1 MTSKIVAG
9 ARDLTPAPAFRAA
22 ALPSSAEHGNP
33 AYRDRGRRTGRV
45 PRTRQAACAA
55 RATTPT
61 PRRAYRES
69 MNVLSHLRGAVRRH
83 PHLADAAIAVAVLAA
98 TAATTFTGHQPAT
111 ADGRAIAVTAAVI
124 ACGALTGRR
133 HRPLVS
139 LGVSALAAEV
149 FLFATPDAGGVLIL
163 LAPSIALYTV
173 AEQVERRRG
182 LVIGGGLLAALAL
195 LHAMMRPGMIGPE
208 NLAFTA
214 LGGLAI
220 AAGDSSRNRR
230 AYLAEVERRA
240 ERSELQRELVARR
253 RVEQERLRIARDLH
267 DSVGH
272 HLALISVQSDV
283 AGRSVDG
290 DAAAARDALLHV
302 KSASRK
308 ALEELRDTV
317 CLLRQ
322 PGDPVAPTAIP
333 APGLDALD
341 ELLGSL
347 RASGLTIDAVVHGC
361 AVSLAPA
368 ADVTAYRV
376 IQESLTN
383 VYKHSSGRRARLT
396 LGYDRCELRITV
408 EDLGTGDGTVADDRT
423 AGSGDARS
431 AQSTGVVGATL
442 EPGADPL
449 PAAGQGIRG
458 MRERLLALGGLL
470 TAGPCPGGGFLVDAS
485 LPYQPADIAPTA
497 ELTGPF
503 NGPAWLDGAD
513 QCAPLTMEP
522 LP

>member
-1 MTSKIVAG
+1 
-9 ARDLTPAPAFRAA
+9 
-22 ALPSSAEHGNP
+22 
-33 AYRDRGRRTGRV
+33 
-45 PRTRQAACAA
+45 
-55 RATTPT
+55 
-61 PRRAYRES
+61 

-83 PHLADAAIAVAVLAA
+83 PHLADAAIALAVLAA

-111 ADGRAIAVTAAVI
+111 ADGRAVAATAAVI

-133 HRPLVS
+133 HWPLAS

-149 FLFATPDAGGVLIL
+149 FLFVTPDAGGVLIL
-163 LAPSIALYTV
+163 LAPSIALYTL

-182 LVIGGGLLAALAL
+182 LVIGGGSLAALAL
-195 LHAMMRPGMIGPE
+195 LHAMMHPGMIGPE

-240 ERSELQRELVARR
+240 ERSELERELVARR

-283 AGRSVDG
+283 AGRSING
-290 DAAAARDALLHV
+290 DPAAAREALLHV

-308 ALEELRDTV
+308 ALDELRDTV
-317 CLLRQ
+317 SLLRQ

-347 RASGLTIDAVVHGC
+347 RASGLAIDALVHGT
-361 AVSLAPA
+361 AVPLAPA

-383 VYKHSSGRRARLT
+383 VYKHSRQRRARLT
-396 LGYDRCELRITV
+396 LGYGRRELRITI
-408 EDLGTGDGTVADDRT
+408 EDLGPGERAAAGDRT
-423 AGSGDARS
+423 ADAGGAWRAES
-431 AQSTGVVGATL
+431 AGVVSAGL
-442 EPGADPL
+442 GPGADPL
-449 PAAGQGIRG
+449 PAGGQGIRG
-458 MRERLLALGGLL
+458 MRERLLALGGLF
-470 TAGPCPGGGFLVDAS
+470 TAGPRPGGGFLVDAS
-485 LPYQPADIAPTA
+485 LPYQPADIAQTA
-497 ELTGPF
+497 EMTRPF
-503 NGPAWLDGAD
+503 NGPASLDGAD
-513 QCAPLTMEP
+513 RRALLTMEP

>member
-1 MTSKIVAG
+1 MVAG
-9 ARDLTPAPAFRAA
+9 RAGYG
-22 ALPSSAEHGNP
+22 E
-33 AYRDRGRRTGRV
+33 RGRPGRI
-45 PRTRQAACAA
+45 T
-55 RATTPT
+55 RATARPG
-61 PRRAYRES
+61 RRAYREY
-69 MNVLSHLRGAVRRH
+69 MNVLGHLRGAVHRH
-83 PHLADAAIAVAVLAA
+83 PHLADAAIALVVLAA

-111 ADGRAIAVTAAVI
+111 AGGRVIAIAAAVI
-124 ACGALTGRR
+124 GCGALTGRR
-133 HRPLVS
+133 RRPLAS

-149 FLFATPDAGGVLIL
+149 FLFVTPDASGTLIL

-173 AEQVERRRG
+173 AERVERRRG
-182 LVIGGGLLAALAL
+182 LIVGGVALAALAL
-195 LHAMMRPGMIGPE
+195 LHVALHRGMIGPE

-240 ERSELQRELVARR
+240 ERSERERDLVAQR

-283 AGRSVDG
+283 AGRALDG
-290 DAAAARDALLHV
+290 DAPTAREALLHV

-317 CLLRQ
+317 SLLRQ
-322 PGDPVAPTAIP
+322 PGDPVAPTVVP
-333 APGLDALD
+333 APGLDALE

-347 RASGLTIDAVVHGC
+347 RASGLAIDTLVRGAAVP
-361 AVSLAPA
+361 LAPA

-383 VYKHSSGRRARLT
+383 ARKHSSRRRARLT
-396 LGYDRCELRITV
+396 LGYDRQELRITV
-408 EDLGTGDGTVADDRT
+408 EDLGTEDSAGDVGGADPI
-423 AGSGDARS
+423 AGSGLAPE
-431 AQSTGVVGATL
+431 AT
-442 EPGADPL
+442 PL
-449 PAAGQGIRG
+449 PAGGQGIRG
-458 MRERLLALGGLL
+458 MRERLLALGGRLA
-470 TAGPCPGGGFLVDAS
+470 AGPRPGGGFRIDAF
-485 LPYQPADIAPTA
+485 LPYQPLDSARRADRAPGPGIAS
-497 ELTGPF
+497 E
-503 NGPAWLDGAD
+503 PARQAL
-513 QCAPLTMEP
+513 EP

>member
-1 MTSKIVAG
+1 
-9 ARDLTPAPAFRAA
+9 
-22 ALPSSAEHGNP
+22 
-33 AYRDRGRRTGRV
+33 
-45 PRTRQAACAA
+45 
-55 RATTPT
+55 
-61 PRRAYRES
+61 

-83 PHLADAAIAVAVLAA
+83 PHLADAAIALAVLAA

-111 ADGRAIAVTAAVI
+111 ADGRAVAATAAVI

-133 HRPLVS
+133 HWPLAS

-149 FLFATPDAGGVLIL
+149 FLFVTPDAGGVLIL
-163 LAPSIALYTV
+163 LAPSIALYTL

-182 LVIGGGLLAALAL
+182 LVIGGGSLAALAL
-195 LHAMMRPGMIGPE
+195 LHAMMHPGMIGPE

-240 ERSELQRELVARR
+240 ERSELERELVARR

-283 AGRSVDG
+283 AGRSING
-290 DAAAARDALLHV
+290 DPAAAREALLHV

-308 ALEELRDTV
+308 ALDELRDTV
-317 CLLRQ
+317 SLLRQ

-347 RASGLTIDAVVHGC
+347 RASGLAIDALVHGT
-361 AVSLAPA
+361 AVPLAPA

-383 VYKHSSGRRARLT
+383 VYKHSRQRRARLT
-396 LGYDRCELRITV
+396 LGYGRRELRITI
-408 EDLGTGDGTVADDRT
+408 EDLGPGERAAAGART
-423 AGSGDARS
+423 ADAGGAWRAES
-431 AQSTGVVGATL
+431 AGLG
-442 EPGADPL
+442 PGADPL
-449 PAAGQGIRG
+449 PAGGQGIRG
-458 MRERLLALGGLL
+458 MRERLLALGGLF
-470 TAGPCPGGGFLVDAS
+470 TAGPRPGGGFLVDAS
-485 LPYQPADIAPTA
+485 LPYQPADIAQTA
-497 ELTGPF
+497 ERTRPF
-503 NGPAWLDGAD
+503 NGPASLDGAD
-513 QCAPLTMEP
+513 RRALLTMEP

>member
-1 MTSKIVAG
+1 
-9 ARDLTPAPAFRAA
+9 
-22 ALPSSAEHGNP
+22 
-33 AYRDRGRRTGRV
+33 
-45 PRTRQAACAA
+45 
-55 RATTPT
+55 
-61 PRRAYRES
+61 

-83 PHLADAAIAVAVLAA
+83 PHLADAAIALAVLAA

-111 ADGRAIAVTAAVI
+111 ADGRAVAVTAAVI

-133 HRPLVS
+133 HRPFAS

-149 FLFATPDAGGVLIL
+149 FLFVTPDAGGVLIL
-163 LAPSIALYTV
+163 LAPCIALYTV

-182 LVIGGGLLAALAL
+182 LVIGGGSLAALAL
-195 LHAMMRPGMIGPE
+195 LHAMMHPGLIGPE

-240 ERSELQRELVARR
+240 ERSELERELVARR

-283 AGRSVDG
+283 AGRSIDG
-290 DAAAARDALLHV
+290 DAAAAREALLHV

-308 ALEELRDTV
+308 ALDELRDTV
-317 CLLRQ
+317 SLLRQ

-347 RASGLTIDAVVHGC
+347 RASGLAIDALAHGT
-361 AVSLAPA
+361 AVPLAPA

-383 VYKHSSGRRARLT
+383 VYKHSRRRRARLT
-396 LGYDRCELRITV
+396 LGYDRRELRITI
-408 EDLGTGDGTVADDRT
+408 EDLGTGEIAAAGDGAADAGGAWRAESACVAG
-423 AGSGDARS
+423 AG
-431 AQSTGVVGATL
+431 VG
-442 EPGADPL
+442 PGPDPL
-449 PAAGQGIRG
+449 PAGGQGIRG
-458 MRERLLALGGLL
+458 MRERLLALGGLF
-470 TAGPCPGGGFLVDAS
+470 TAGPCPGGGFVVDAS
-485 LPYQPADIAPTA
+485 LPYQPADIAQTA
-497 ELTGPF
+497 GMTRPSTGPASL
-503 NGPAWLDGAD
+503 GGAD
-513 QCAPLTMEP
+513 PRALLTMEP

>member
-1 MTSKIVAG
+1 
-9 ARDLTPAPAFRAA
+9 
-22 ALPSSAEHGNP
+22 
-33 AYRDRGRRTGRV
+33 
-45 PRTRQAACAA
+45 
-55 RATTPT
+55 
-61 PRRAYRES
+61 

-83 PHLADAAIAVAVLAA
+83 PHLADAAIALVVLAA
-98 TAATTFTGHQPAT
+98 TAATTFTGNQPAT
-111 ADGRAIAVTAAVI
+111 AAERASAIAAAVL

-133 HRPLVS
+133 RRPLTS

-149 FLFATPDAGGVLIL
+149 FLLATPDASGVLIL

-182 LVIGGGLLAALAL
+182 LIVGGGALAALAL
-195 LHAMMRPGMIGPE
+195 LHAVLRPGMIGPE

-240 ERSELQRELVARR
+240 ERSELERELVAQR
-253 RVEQERLRIARDLH
+253 RVEQERVRIARDLH

-283 AGRSVDG
+283 AGHALD
-290 DAAAARDALLHV
+290 DDTAAAREALLHV

-308 ALEELRDTV
+308 ALGELRDTV
-317 CLLRQ
+317 SLLRQ
-322 PGDPVAPTAIP
+322 PGDPVAPTAVP

-347 RASGLTIDAVVHGC
+347 RASGLAIDFLVHGA
-361 AVSLAPA
+361 AVPLAPA

-383 VYKHSSGRRARLT
+383 VYKHSSRRKARLT
-396 LGYDRCELRITV
+396 LGYDRRELRITV
-408 EDLGTGDGTVADDRT
+408 DDLGAEDRPAADGHLANEDGAAHVAGAGSPDTDAGPVGADAD
-423 AGSGDARS
+423 AGSGLVPEVSPR
-431 AQSTGVVGATL
+431 
-442 EPGADPL
+442 
-449 PAAGQGIRG
+449 PAGRQGIRG
-458 MRERLLALGGLL
+458 MRERLLALGGRLA
-470 TAGPCPGGGFLVDAS
+470 AGPRPGGGFRVDAC
-485 LPYQPADIAPTA
+485 LPYRPLDAAHPLHGVPPLAVAGPGDGDPAPGRARELARKTA
-497 ELTGPF
+497 
-503 NGPAWLDGAD
+503 
-513 QCAPLTMEP
+513 EP

>member
-1 MTSKIVAG
+1 
-9 ARDLTPAPAFRAA
+9 
-22 ALPSSAEHGNP
+22 
-33 AYRDRGRRTGRV
+33 
-45 PRTRQAACAA
+45 
-55 RATTPT
+55 
-61 PRRAYRES
+61 

-83 PHLADAAIAVAVLAA
+83 PHLADAAIALAVLAA

-111 ADGRAIAVTAAVI
+111 ADGRAVAVTAAVI
-124 ACGALTGRR
+124 TCGALTGRR
-133 HRPLVS
+133 HRPLAS

-149 FLFATPDAGGVLIL
+149 FLFVTPDAGGVLIL

-182 LVIGGGLLAALAL
+182 LVIGGGSLAALAL
-195 LHAMMRPGMIGPE
+195 LHAMMHPGMIGPE

-230 AYLAEVERRA
+230 AYLTEVERRA
-240 ERSELQRELVARR
+240 ERSELERELLARR

-283 AGRSVDG
+283 AGRSIDG
-290 DAAAARDALLHV
+290 DAAAAREALLHV

-308 ALEELRDTV
+308 ALDELRDTV
-317 CLLRQ
+317 SLLRQ

-347 RASGLTIDAVVHGC
+347 RASGLAIDEFVQGTAVP
-361 AVSLAPA
+361 LAPA

-383 VYKHSSGRRARLT
+383 VYKHSRRRRARLT
-396 LGYDRCELRITV
+396 LGYDRRELRITI
-408 EDLGTGDGTVADDRT
+408 EDLGPGGRT
-423 AGSGDARS
+423 AAGDRA
-431 AQSTGVVGATL
+431 ADPGGAWHA
-442 EPGADPL
+442 ENACVAGAGPGPGADQL
-449 PAAGQGIRG
+449 TGGGQGIRG
-458 MRERLLALGGLL
+458 MRERLLALGGVF
-470 TAGPCPGGGFLVDAS
+470 TAGPRPGGGFLVDAS
-485 LPYQPADIAPTA
+485 LPYQPADLAQAA
-497 ELTGPF
+497 EMTRPLD
-503 NGPAWLDGAD
+503 GPASPDGAD
-513 QCAPLTMEP
+513 QRGLLTMEP

>member
-1 MTSKIVAG
+1 
-9 ARDLTPAPAFRAA
+9 
-22 ALPSSAEHGNP
+22 
-33 AYRDRGRRTGRV
+33 
-45 PRTRQAACAA
+45 
-55 RATTPT
+55 
-61 PRRAYRES
+61 
-69 MNVLSHLRGAVRRH
+69 MNVLGHLRGAVRRH
-83 PHLADAAIAVAVLAA
+83 PHLADAAIALAVLAA
-98 TAATTFTGHQPAT
+98 TAATTFAAHQPAT
-111 ADGRAIAVTAAVI
+111 ADGRAVAVTAAVI

-133 HRPLVS
+133 HRPLES

-149 FLFATPDAGGVLIL
+149 FLFVTPDAGGVLIL

-182 LVIGGGLLAALAL
+182 LVIGGGSLAALAL
-195 LHAMMRPGMIGPE
+195 LHAMTHPGMIGPE

-240 ERSELQRELVARR
+240 ERSELERELVARR

-283 AGRSVDG
+283 AGRSIDG
-290 DAAAARDALLHV
+290 DAAAAREALLHV

-308 ALEELRDTV
+308 ALDELRDTV
-317 CLLRQ
+317 SLLRQ

-347 RASGLTIDAVVHGC
+347 RASGLAIDERVHGT
-361 AVSLAPA
+361 AVPLAPA

-383 VYKHSSGRRARLT
+383 VYKHSRRRRARLT
-396 LGYDRCELRITV
+396 LGYDRHELRITI
-408 EDLGTGDGTVADDRT
+408 EDLGTGERT
-423 AGSGDARS
+423 AAGDRA
-431 AQSTGVVGATL
+431 ADAGGAWRTEGACVAGTAL
-442 EPGADPL
+442 GPGADQL
-449 PAAGQGIRG
+449 TGGGQGIRG
-458 MRERLLALGGLL
+458 MRERLLALGGVF
-470 TAGPCPGGGFLVDAS
+470 TAGPRPGGGFLVDAS
-485 LPYQPADIAPTA
+485 LPYQPANLAYQPADLAQAAAMTR
-497 ELTGPF
+497 PF
-503 NGPAWLDGAD
+503 DDPASLDGAD
-513 QCAPLTMEP
+513 HHGLLTMEP

>member
-1 MTSKIVAG
+1 
-9 ARDLTPAPAFRAA
+9 
-22 ALPSSAEHGNP
+22 
-33 AYRDRGRRTGRV
+33 
-45 PRTRQAACAA
+45 
-55 RATTPT
+55 
-61 PRRAYRES
+61 

-83 PHLADAAIAVAVLAA
+83 PHLADAAVALAVLAA

-111 ADGRAIAVTAAVI
+111 PGGRAVAVAAAVI

-133 HRPLVS
+133 HWPLAS

-182 LVIGGGLLAALAL
+182 LVAGGGSLAALAL
-195 LHAMMRPGMIGPE
+195 LHALMHPGMIGPE

-230 AYLAEVERRA
+230 AYLAEVEGRA

-283 AGRSVDG
+283 AGRAIDG
-290 DAAAARDALLHV
+290 DAASAREALLHV

-317 CLLRQ
+317 SLLRQ

-341 ELLGSL
+341 DLLGSL
-347 RASGLTIDAVVHGC
+347 RDSGLAIDAIVHGT
-361 AVSLAPA
+361 AVPLAPA
-368 ADVTAYRV
+368 ADLTAYRV

-383 VYKHSSGRRARLT
+383 VYKHSRWRCARLT
-396 LGYDRCELRITV
+396 LSYDRCELRITV
-408 EDLGTGDGTVADDRT
+408 EDQGTAERAAAGDRT
-423 AGSGDARS
+423 AAAGGAG
-431 AQSTGVVGATL
+431 STGSAGVTSAAPG
-442 EPGADPL
+442 PGADPL
-449 PAAGQGIRG
+449 PAGGQGIRG
-458 MRERLLALGGLL
+458 MRERLLALGGLF
-470 TAGPCPGGGFLVDAS
+470 TAGPRPGGGFLVDAS
-485 LPYQPADIAPTA
+485 LPYQPADIARSA
-497 ELTGPF
+497 DLTRPR
-503 NGPAWLDGAD
+503 NDLAWLNGAA
-513 QCAPLTMEP
+513 QRAVLAAEP

>member
-1 MTSKIVAG
+1 MP
-9 ARDLTPAPAFRAA
+9 RPA
-22 ALPSSAEHGNP
+22 LP
-33 AYRDRGRRTGRV
+33 AYRE
-45 PRTRQAACAA
+45 C
-55 RATTPT
+55 
-61 PRRAYRES
+61 

-83 PHLADAAIAVAVLAA
+83 PHLADAAIALAVLAA

-111 ADGRAIAVTAAVI
+111 ADSRAVAVAAAVI

-133 HRPLVS
+133 RRPLAS
-139 LGVSALAAEV
+139 LGVSALAAEM
-149 FLFATPDAGGVLIL
+149 FLFTTPDASGVLIL

-173 AEQVERRRG
+173 TEQAERRRG
-182 LVIGGGLLAALAL
+182 LVVGGGALAALAL
-195 LHAMMRPGMIGPE
+195 VHAMMHPGMIGPE

-240 ERSELQRELVARR
+240 ERSELERELVARR

-283 AGRSVDG
+283 AGRAVDG
-290 DAAAARDALLHV
+290 DATAAREALLHV

-317 CLLRQ
+317 SLLRQ

-333 APGLDALD
+333 APGLDALG

-347 RASGLTIDAVVHGC
+347 RASGLAIETLVHGT
-361 AVSLAPA
+361 AVPLAPA

-383 VYKHSSGRRARLT
+383 VYKHSSSRQARLT

-408 EDLGTGDGTVADDRT
+408 DDLAPADRPPAAGTRGAASADAAGET
-423 AGSGDARS
+423 A
-431 AQSTGVVGATL
+431 ATPGG
-442 EPGADPL
+442 EPGIELIPL
-449 PAAGQGIRG
+449 PAGRQGIRG
-458 MRERLLALGGLL
+458 MRERLLALGGRLV
-470 TAGPCPGGGFLVDAS
+470 AGPCPGGGFRVDAS
-485 LPYQPADIAPTA
+485 VPYQPLGVTPGSGGAAGFDVA
-497 ELTGPF
+497 GK
-503 NGPAWLDGAD
+503 PAG
-513 QCAPLTMEP
+513 QVTEP
-522 LP
+522 LR